1 MTAVRARLAVLVVAA
16 VLAGGLTSCAN
27 NGGDYRIQAEF
38 TRAVGVYPGAPVRVL
53 GIDVGSITKV
63 TPVED
68 RVVVTMDVD
77 QDTKLPADA
86 TATIVPVS
94 VLGERYV
101 QLGPVYEG
109 GPALRPG
116 TTIPVERTSVPA
128 EIDEL
133 LRGMQDYLGAIEPAN
148 AAELVTNLAELLE
161 GQGEDLNHLIENAA
175 GTFELLAD
183 KSDELSAIVDSLAQ
197 LTESL
202 GTRTETVQSLVRSY
216 DTLSGVLAEN
226 RDDIDAFVTEL
237 DRAAVELA
245 ELLTRHREP
254 LQEDV
259 EVLTTVGRTL
269 VRNLDSLDRLLE
281 ATPRLFAAAERA
293 YDPEHNW
300 LPLNNQDEPGT
311 TTQLY
316 LFRIRDRLAGI
327 CRRLAANMGAAA
339 PAELLLCGDPASGF
353 FDELLGFLGGGPPE
367 PPSGGEPPPP
377 PVPAPPASQPP
388 GPTTPTL
395 PPTTLPPAEALL
407 RGLELLRSL
416 LDPEQITALD
426 GLEPELLDAVD
437 ELTPEQ
443 LEALSR
449 LTPEQLAAL
458 RTVDPDQLA
467 EAVDNLIAGTLDPS
481 DLLDQSLLPPRPTL
495 PGG

>member
-1 MTAVRARLAVLVVAA
+1 MRRLRLPLAGLVAAA

-27 NGGDYRIQAEF
+27 NGGDYRVRAQF
-38 TRAVGVYPGAPVRVL
+38 SRAVGVYPGAPVRVL
-53 GIDVGSITKV
+53 GIDVGSITGV

-68 RVVVTMDVD
+68 GALVTMDID
-77 QDTKLPADA
+77 QDTALPADA

-94 VLGERYV
+94 VLGDRYV
-101 QLGPVYEG
+101 QLAPVYEG
-109 GPALRPG
+109 GPKLRPN

-148 AAELVTNLAELLE
+148 AAALVSNLAELLD

-183 KSDELSAIVDSLAQ
+183 KSDELSAIVDSLAE

-202 GTRTETVQSLVRSY
+202 GGRTEAVQSLVRSY
-216 DTLSGVLAEN
+216 DTLSGVLAAN
-226 RDDIDAFVTEL
+226 RDDIDAFILEL

-259 EVLTTVGRTL
+259 EVITTVGRTL

-281 ATPRLFAAAERA
+281 ATPRLFAAAGRA
-293 YDPEHNW
+293 YDPERNW
-300 LPLNNQDEPGT
+300 LPLNNQTEPST
-311 TTQLY
+311 TSELY

-327 CRRLAANMGAAA
+327 CRRLAANMGAEA
-339 PAELLLCGDPASGF
+339 PAELLLCGDAASGF
-353 FDELLGFLGGGPPE
+353 FDHLFGLGGTPPPPPE
-367 PPSGGEPPPP
+367 PPHGEPSAPAGQPPTTA
-377 PVPAPPASQPP
+377 PAPPV
-388 GPTTPTL
+388 TL
-395 PPTTLPPAEALL
+395 PPVTVPPAQALL
-407 RGLELLRSL
+407 EGLELLRSL
-416 LDPEQITALD
+416 LRPEQLGELD
-426 GLEPELLDAVD
+426 RLDPELLEAID

-443 LEALSR
+443 LQALSL

-467 EAVDNLIAGTLDPS
+467 EAVDNLIDGTLDPS
-481 DLLDQSLLPPRPTL
+481 DLLDQVLLPPRPPL

>member
-1 MTAVRARLAVLVVAA
+1 VSRRRSRLAGLVAAA
-16 VLAGGLTSCAN
+16 VLAGGLTSCGG
-27 NGGDYRIQAEF
+27 GGDGYPVQAEF

-53 GIDVGSITKV
+53 GIDVGTITDV

-68 RVVVTMDVD
+68 RVVVSMEVD
-77 QDTKLPADA
+77 SGTTLPADA

-101 QLGPVYEG
+101 QLAPVYDG
-109 GPALRPG
+109 GPTLRPG
-116 TTIPVERTSVPA
+116 TTIPVARTSVPA

-133 LRGMQDYLGAIEPAN
+133 LQGMQDYLGAIEPAN
-148 AAELVTNLAELLE
+148 ASELVTNLAELLE
-161 GQGEDLNHLIENAA
+161 GQGEDLNRLIGNAA

-183 KSDELSAIVDSLAQ
+183 KSDELSAIVDSLAE

-202 GTRTETVQSLVRSY
+202 GGRTEAVQELVRSY

-226 RDDIDAFVTEL
+226 RDDIDAFVIEL

-254 LQEDV
+254 LQEDI

-281 ATPRLFAAAERA
+281 STPRLFAAAERA

-353 FDELLGFLGGGPPE
+353 FDQVLGFLGGGPPE
-367 PPSGGEPPPP
+367 PPSGGEPTAP
-377 PVPAPPASQPP
+377 PV
-388 GPTTPTL
+388 
-395 PPTTLPPAEALL
+395 TLPPAEALL
-407 RGLELLRSL
+407 EGLELLRSL
-416 LDPEQITALD
+416 LDPDQLTTLD
-426 GLEPELLDAVD
+426 GLDPEMLDAID

-443 LEALSR
+443 LQAIAR

-467 EAVDNLIAGTLDPS
+467 EAIDNLIAGTLDPA
-481 DLLDQSLLPPRPTL
+481 DLLDRPLLPPRPPL